1 MPVDANGPQTKES
14 FMTRADRFFLLA
26 AALALPL
33 SGAACEGDYKDQP
46 SGTSAVLKFC
56 NTRLGV
62 DSRPTELTLEI
73 GNPAVRISAR
83 SGTCAPSVGHGC
95 LAIQAGSAVPI
106 TMRED
111 GRSLTTQLLEVHS
124 GDEWLLIAY
133 PDAPILDGGELVE
146 AMPCSAFEWK
156 NLEP

>member
-1 MPVDANGPQTKES
+1 
-14 FMTRADRFFLLA
+14 MTRADRFFLLA

-33 SGAACEGDYKDQP
+33 SGTACEGDYEAQ
-46 SGTSAVLKFC
+46 GNRTSAVLKFC
-56 NTRLGV
+56 NTRLGS
-62 DSRPTELTLEI
+62 DNRPSELTLEI
-73 GNPAVRISAR
+73 GDPAVRITAR
-83 SGTCAPSVGHGC
+83 SGTCAPTVGQGC
-95 LAIQAGSAVPI
+95 LAIQAGSAVPL

-111 GRSLTTQLLEVHS
+111 GRSLTNQLLEVHS